1 MPSITI
7 SYRRE
12 DAAADAGRIYDRLA
26 RHYGTSSVFMDVTA
40 IPYASDYRAS
50 IDGALRETDVV
61 IAVVGPRW
69 RGGDGP
75 AARIMQPSDP
85 VRVEIESAL
94 ALKKIVLPV
103 LVSGAKMPE
112 PDELPPSLAAFHFLN
127 AAPVDAGRDFDVH
140 LQRLIEFIDGALRSL
155 GRRVRVTR
163 DEHAGSASQRPR
175 WGRTAALGLRVAA
188 GPIVAVN
195 LAFAAFG
202 LIALHDN
209 RIAFWLQ
216 VAAAVAI
223 LLAGAGMLL
232 LAAWFAGAA
241 RVRAGPFGSLD
252 ALQAGA
258 AAAALGCAAFAFAV
272 LMSVHVAAT
281 TFDGALLDAAP
292 FRQWTSLLPPP
303 QRTEIQLG
311 VINRLHVEYNRVIK
325 YRRAFTEADFT
336 FARQMVA
343 FIASFDA
350 SSGHVLYY
358 DGQIN
363 HAVNARKTRVVKL
376 MENVYVPWLTYL
388 DNLRSTPEIDD
399 FAHPGECYRT
409 TGGYCRERSGF
420 IRYLLGF
427 THYCASQE
435 LTAPGD
441 AAQRVANLN
450 EARDLLK
457 ASIAGWPKP
466 FTIDGESH
474 ALLALIQHDIDAL
487 AHGRVPPKNP
497 NPKACP

>member
-1 MPSITI
+1 
-7 SYRRE
+7 
-12 DAAADAGRIYDRLA
+12 
-26 RHYGTSSVFMDVTA
+26 
-40 IPYASDYRAS
+40 
-50 IDGALRETDVV
+50 
-61 IAVVGPRW
+61 
-69 RGGDGP
+69 
-75 AARIMQPSDP
+75 
-85 VRVEIESAL
+85 
-94 ALKKIVLPV
+94 
-103 LVSGAKMPE
+103 
-112 PDELPPSLAAFHFLN
+112 
-127 AAPVDAGRDFDVH
+127 
-140 LQRLIEFIDGALRSL
+140 
-155 GRRVRVTR
+155 
-163 DEHAGSASQRPR
+163 
-175 WGRTAALGLRVAA
+175 
-188 GPIVAVN
+188 
-195 LAFAAFG
+195 
-202 LIALHDN
+202 
-209 RIAFWLQ
+209 
-216 VAAAVAI
+216 
-223 LLAGAGMLL
+223 

-303 QRTEIQLG
+303 QRAEIQLG

-343 FIASFDA
+343 FIASFDS

-388 DNLRSTPEIDD
+388 DDLRSTPEIDD
-399 FAHPGECYRT
+399 FARPGECYRT